1 MHAEKR
7 SPLDRR
13 FLNNQSLSLARTGL
27 AEPAQPHSTL
37 PPLRLMLP
45 VTTAL
50 L

>member
-7 SPLDRR
+7 SLRGRR
-13 FLNNQSLSLARTGL
+13 FLNNQSLSLARTRL
-27 AEPAQPHSTL
+27 VEPVQPHSTL